1 MIDCEE
7 VRRLA
12 TKLEHAQQGLK
23 ILEVEPAMLLLRNA
37 RAECWPIYDDEL
49 TQQVIDAEK
58 KRLKAFCAD
67 LERRLR
73 ELVPKG
79 FTPRSFLNLQ
89 DPDTTKAPQGRLRRF
104 LKKKENPDG

>member
-1 MIDCEE
+1 MINCEE
-7 VRRLA
+7 VRRLVA
-12 TKLEHAQQGLK
+12 KLETAESGLQF
-23 ILEVEPAMLLLRNA
+23 LEAEPMTLLLRSANST
-37 RAECWPIYDDEL
+37 CWPIEDDEL
-49 TQQVIDAEK
+49 TRHVIDAEK